1 MGKRSATENRKLDHL
16 RLCREMDVEFT
27 STTTLLE
34 DVHLVHL
41 AATCLA
47 PGQVDV
53 GTRFLGRRLRAPLL
67 IGAMTGGA
75 AEAGKINRD
84 LARVAQEAGIGFALG
99 SQRAMLESP
108 SLIKTYDV
116 RSVAPDVLLLG
127 NIGLCQAL
135 HMSVREARGLMDA
148 IGADGLCVHLN
159 PAMEIFQQ
167 EGDQDFAGGTEA
179 LARLAGELGPAL
191 IVKETGC
198 GLSREA
204 ALALK
209 RAGVKTVDVGGAGGT
224 SWVKIENLRRRGAPR
239 ELKDFEEWGIPT
251 AASLL
256 DVKGLG
262 LKVIA
267 SGGVRTGLDMA
278 RCMALGADLCG
289 VALPFLRAW
298 SDGGVKGGVKLAETL
313 VAGLRAGLAL
323 TGCADLADAKKL
335 RPVLMGGLAEWARQR
350 GRMDR

>member
-1 MGKRSATENRKLDHL
+1 MGQRNATESRKLDHL
-16 RLCREMDVEFT
+16 RLCREKDVRF
-27 STTTLLE
+27 SRTTTLLE
-34 DVHLVHL
+34 DVSLLHL
-41 AATCLA
+41 ATTRFA

-53 GTRFLGRRLRAPLL
+53 GTRFLGRRMSAPLL

-84 LARVAQEAGIGFALG
+84 LARVAQETGIGLGLG
-99 SQRAMLESP
+99 SQRAMIENP
-108 SLIKTYDV
+108 SLRKTYDV
-116 RSVAPDVLLLG
+116 RPVAPDIVLLG

-135 HMSVREARGLMDA
+135 RMSVAQARALMDS

-167 EGDQDFAGGTEA
+167 EGDQDFAGGVEA
-179 LARLAGELGPAL
+179 LARLADGLGPAL

-224 SWVKIENLRRRGAPR
+224 SWVKIENLRRRGVAP
-239 ELKDFEEWGIPT
+239 ELKGFEEWGIPT

-256 DVKGLG
+256 EVRGLG
-262 LKVIA
+262 LKVVA
-267 SGGVRTGLDMA
+267 SGGVATGLDMA
-278 RCMALGADLCG
+278 RCLALGADLCG
-289 VALPFLRAW
+289 VALPFLRALGK
-298 SDGGVKGGVKLAETL
+298 GGVKAGVKLAESL

-323 TGCADLADAKKL
+323 TGCAGLADAKKL
-335 RPVLMGGLAEWARQR
+335 EPVVTGQLAEWARQR
-350 GRMDR
+350 GRMV